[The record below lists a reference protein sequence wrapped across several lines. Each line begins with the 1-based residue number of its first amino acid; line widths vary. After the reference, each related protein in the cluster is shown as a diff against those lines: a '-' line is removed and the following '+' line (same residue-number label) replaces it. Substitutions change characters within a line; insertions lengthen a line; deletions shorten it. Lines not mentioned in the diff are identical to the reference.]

1 MSFAFKHKISSES
14 WSCFVYT
21 SHWSND
27 QFFRYHLL
35 RLLSTISVIEA
46 FSWHWRNCY
55 SLSFIIGIQ
64 SFFST
69 WRWNDTGHLVSL
81 WYHGKSSIENSRGS
95 SIMFLFQPITVK
107 YTERRQK
114 FYTFLTS
121 ICAVVGGTFTVASI
135 IDSLIFTASEL
146 FKKFEIGKL
155 T

>member
-1 MSFAFKHKISSES
+1 
-14 WSCFVYT
+14 
-21 SHWSND
+21 
-27 QFFRYHLL
+27 
-35 RLLSTISVIEA
+35 
-46 FSWHWRNCY
+46 
-55 SLSFIIGIQ
+55 
-64 SFFST
+64 
-69 WRWNDTGHLVSL
+69 
-81 WYHGKSSIENSRGS
+81 
-95 SIMFLFQPITVK
+95 MFLFQPITVK